1 MIKSNGLARRIA
13 QIAGGLALLLAVAF
27 AAAVA
32 WPTKEPMAV
41 RQSGR
46 LAITNVAVVD
56 IRAGRTVPSQTVI
69 LSGNRITSVAPADLA
84 RIPTGTRMIDGTGK
98 YLMPALWDMH
108 AHVYAISPLLDMS
121 LYIAYG
127 VTNVRDMQG
136 CPARGDPF
144 IACYEDKNRW
154 TREALSGQRV
164 SPRIFES
171 SSFMA
176 NGPGMA
182 TRLGNVPA
190 YFDVATPQQARSFVR
205 HFAKQADTIKVYDGV
220 PRTSYLALADEAS
233 KLGLTL
239 VGHKPRAVSAIDA
252 ANHQRSIEH
261 ARFVLHESF
270 DGTEELRS
278 KAGTPSWKEDRRRM
292 VDRHDPAMAARI
304 FEAMRSSGTY
314 YVPTHLTRWSDAYA
328 DDPAVRQDP
337 SLKYLHPLMKMQWLE
352 DVNALVDSDPSPEA
366 RKAYRDFYDK
376 GLALTKQAHDAG
388 VRIMVGTDYIAAGLD
403 VHREMQQLV
412 KAGLTPQQ
420 ALAAATLVPAEYAR
434 ATDRYGD
441 IASGKLADLLIL
453 DANPLADIRNTQSIR
468 MVVFNGAP
476 YDHETIAGI
485 KDAVK
490 ENARSWTIGSKI
502 LWRFLKNPA
511 TY

>member
-1 MIKSNGLARRIA
+1 MIKRNSLARRIA
-13 QIAGGLALLLAVAF
+13 LFAGGFVLVLAVAF
-27 AAAVA
+27 AAAVT
-32 WPTKEPMAV
+32 WPTNEPMAV
-41 RQSGR
+41 RQPGR

-56 IRAGRTVPSQTVI
+56 IRAGRTVPGQTVI
-69 LSGNRITSVAPADLA
+69 LSGNRITSVGPADLA
-84 RIPTGTRMIDGTGK
+84 AVPADARVIDGTSK
-98 YLMPALWDMH
+98 YVMPALWDMH
-108 AHVYAISPLLDMS
+108 AHVYAFAPLLDIS

-136 CPARGDPF
+136 CPAPGDPF
-144 IACYEDKNRW
+144 IACYQDKKRW
-154 TREALSGQRV
+154 TEEALSGKRV

-182 TRLGNVPA
+182 RRLGNVPA
-190 YFDVATPQQARSFVR
+190 YFDVATPEQARKFVR
-205 HFAKQADTIKVYDGV
+205 HYAPQADTIKVYDGI
-220 PRTSYLALADEAS
+220 PRDSYLALADEAS
-233 KLGLTL
+233 KFGLPL
-239 VGHKPRAVSAIDA
+239 VGHKPRAVSAIEA
-252 ANHQRSIEH
+252 AKRQRSIEH

-270 DGTEELRS
+270 DGSEELRRT
-278 KAGTPSWKEDRRRM
+278 AGTPWWSEDRRRM
-292 VDRHDPAMAARI
+292 VDRHDPAIATRI
-304 FEAMRSSGTY
+304 FEAMRSNGTY
-314 YVPTHLTRWSDAYA
+314 YIPTHLTRWSDAYA

-337 SLKYLHPLMKMQWLE
+337 SLEYLHPLMKMQWLE
-352 DVNALVDSDPSPEA
+352 DVNALVDRDPSPDA

-388 VRIMVGTDYIAAGLD
+388 VRIMVGSDYIAAGLD

-441 IASGKLADLLIL
+441 IAAGKLADLLIL
-453 DANPLADIRNTQSIR
+453 DANPLVDIRNTQSIR

-485 KDAVK
+485 KDAVRK
-490 ENARSWTIGSKI
+490 NARSWTIGSKI

-511 TY
+511 SY